1 MFSGGYVFIDHESGY
16 MSIKHQLAL
25 NTTENVKAKLTF
37 DREAQSYGVVIKVYH
52 TDNEIFND
60 SYFIE

>member
-25 NTTENVKAKLTF
+25 NTTENIKAKLTF
-37 DREAQSYGVVIKVYH
+37 DREAQIQGMAIKGYH
-52 TDNEIFND
+52 NYNIIFNA
-60 SYFIE
+60 S